1 MYWWRIAMGTLL
13 APATGPLIYGVGMIL
28 GSGYPY
34 IGPGYMEKHLLSTA
48 ALMALSYLVSIGLGV
63 PIVAS
68 LYVTKKLTGLKCIA
82 WAFVAGA
89 AAGVVMDKLASSAGS
104 EFKLSQM
111 VFLSAAFAA
120 LATLTAWVFC
130 LIAGLRMR
138 KPATRDA

>member
-1 MYWWRIAMGTLL
+1 
-13 APATGPLIYGVGMIL
+13 MIL

-34 IGPGYMEKHLLSTA
+34 IGPGYMEKHLLSVVW
-48 ALMALSYLVSIGLGV
+48 LMAASYPVSIGLGV

-68 LYVTKKLTGLKCIA
+68 LYFSRKLTGLNCIA
-82 WAFVAGA
+82 WASVAGA
-89 AAGVVMDKLASSAGS
+89 AAGVVFRKLASSPES

-120 LATLTAWVFC
+120 LAALTALVFC

-138 KPATRDA
+138 KAATRDA